1 MIIRPN
7 VPRRHSS
14 KKRKNSNKT
23 LSSRQNSHVKSS
35 LEKSAS
41 QNSGQTKD
49 LKNNTCSESHENG
62 ESVPL
67 SQEEEKE
74 NKKKARKKRRDLIKK
89 ELEAKYEEEKRIRD
103 EKLHE
108 EEKIY
113 KEQKRL
119 EQEKENLRKEKMA
132 ELLLLNLGD
141 YNEGDDWIEDS
152 DNDDIDESS
161 IDEDLEIYCS
171 IYA

>member
-1 MIIRPN
+1 MT
-7 VPRRHSS
+7 RRHSS
-14 KKRKNSNKT
+14 KKRKNSTKST
-23 LSSRQNSHVKSS
+23 SPRRNSHVKIS
-35 LEKSAS
+35 LDKSDS
-41 QNSGQTKD
+41 KNSGQTKD
-49 LKNNTCSESHENG
+49 SNNDTCSASLENG
-62 ESVPL
+62 ESVPI
-67 SQEEEKE
+67 SEEEKKE

-89 ELEAKYEEEKRIRD
+89 ELEAKHEEEKRIRD

-113 KEQKRL
+113 EEQKRI

-141 YNEGDDWIEDS
+141 YNEEDDCIEDS
-152 DNDDIDESS
+152 DNDDICSDS

>member
-1 MIIRPN
+1 MSP
-7 VPRRHSS
+7 
-14 KKRKNSNKT
+14 
-23 LSSRQNSHVKSS
+23 RQNSHVKNS
-35 LEKSAS
+35 LDKSGS
-41 QNSGQTKD
+41 PKSGQTKD
-49 LKNNTCSESHENG
+49 SKNDTCSESHENG
-62 ESVPL
+62 DSVPL
-67 SQEEEKE
+67 SQEDEKE

-89 ELEAKYEEEKRIRD
+89 ELEAKHEEEKRIRD

-108 EEKIY
+108 EEKLY
-113 KEQKRL
+113 EEQKRL

-141 YNEGDDWIEDS
+141 YNEEDDCIEDS
-152 DNDDIDESS
+152 DNDDICSSS

>member
-1 MIIRPN
+1 MS
-7 VPRRHSS
+7 PRR
-14 KKRKNSNKT
+14 
-23 LSSRQNSHVKSS
+23 NSHVKSP
-35 LEKSAS
+35 LDKSGS
-41 QNSGQTKD
+41 PKSGQTKD
-49 LKNNTCSESHENG
+49 SKNDTCSESHENG
-62 ESVPL
+62 ELVPL
-67 SQEEEKE
+67 SQEDEKE

-89 ELEAKYEEEKRIRD
+89 ELEAKHEEEKRIRD

-113 KEQKRL
+113 EEQKRL

-141 YNEGDDWIEDS
+141 YNEEDDCVEDS
-152 DNDDIDESS
+152 DNDDICSSS

>member
-1 MIIRPN
+1 MIRSN
-7 VPRRHSS
+7 LVRRHSS
-14 KKRKNSNKT
+14 KKRKNSNKS
-23 LSSRQNSHVKSS
+23 LSPRRNSHVKSS
-35 LEKSAS
+35 LDKSGP
-41 QNSGQTKD
+41 QNLGQTKD
-49 LKNNTCSESHENG
+49 SKNDTCSESHENG
-62 ESVPL
+62 ESVPV
-67 SQEEEKE
+67 SQEDEKE

-89 ELEAKYEEEKRIRD
+89 ELEAKHEEEKRIRD

-113 KEQKRL
+113 EEQKRL

-141 YNEGDDWIEDS
+141 YNEEDDCVEDS
-152 DNDDIDESS
+152 DNDDICSSS